1 MIITDLLLDP
11 LSHSTIKSPY
21 LIGYH
26 KNEAGAVAV
35 VVKFE
40 GAKAARDAT
49 SENAV
54 VQLQSL
60 VAEEL
65 TRVNDVIIDRMES
78 PVEMI
83 PNLAGHLINSGGK
96 RIRPML
102 TLAAAKMCGYKG
114 EAQLKLAAAVEFIHT
129 ATLLHDDVIDES
141 DLRRGSP
148 TANTIWGNQASVLV
162 GDFLFSRSFK
172 LMIEAD
178 NVRVLDILSNASAI
192 IAEGEVMQLVT
203 ANDTSTTEDNY
214 LKVIS
219 AKTAALF
226 EAAAQVGAVI
236 AGAPS
241 GEENALHSYGR
252 NLGIAFQIVDDALD
266 YSGAQA
272 KLGKTIGDDFREGK
286 VTLPI
291 LLAFRRGNDEE
302 RAFWNRTIVDGEQ
315 DEGDLQR
322 AISLLEK
329 HDALK
334 DTIERARHYGSI
346 AKDAL
351 AIFPQSEYTDAL
363 NGIVDFCINR
373 TY

>member
-291 LLAFRRGNDEE
+291 LLAFRRGNDDE

>member
-1 MIITDLLLDP
+1 M
-11 LSHSTIKSPY
+11 
-21 LIGYH
+21 
-26 KNEAGAVAV
+26 AV

-40 GAKAARDAT
+40 GAKSAKIPTGD
-49 SENAV
+49 NAV
-54 VQLQSL
+54 AQLQSL

-96 RIRPML
+96 RIRPMI
-102 TLAAAKMCGYKG
+102 TLAAAKMCGYSG

-162 GDFLFSRSFK
+162 GDFLFSRSFQ
-172 LMIEAD
+172 LMVEAD

-192 IAEGEVMQLVT
+192 IAEGEVMQLIT

-236 AGAPS
+236 AGAPA
-241 GEENALHSYGR
+241 GEENALHSYGH

-291 LLAFRRGNDEE
+291 LLAFRRGNDDE

-315 DEGDLQR
+315 DEADLQR
-322 AISLLEK
+322 AISLLVK

-334 DTIERARHYGSI
+334 DTIERARHYGAM

-351 AIFPQSEYTDAL
+351 AIFPESEYTKAL

>member
-1 MIITDLLLDP
+1 M
-11 LSHSTIKSPY
+11 
-21 LIGYH
+21 
-26 KNEAGAVAV
+26 AV

-40 GAKAARDAT
+40 GAKPAKEPAKD
-49 SENAV
+49 NAV
-54 VQLQSL
+54 AQLQSL
-60 VAEEL
+60 VADEL
-65 TRVNDVIIDRMES
+65 IKVNDVIIDRMES

-102 TLAAAKMCGYKG
+102 TLAAAKMCGFEG

-162 GDFLFSRSFK
+162 GDFLFSRSFQ
-172 LMIEAD
+172 LMVEAD
-178 NVRVLDILSNASAI
+178 NVRVLDILSNASAV
-192 IAEGEVMQLVT
+192 IAEGEVMQLIT
-203 ANDTSTTEDNY
+203 ARDTSTTEDNY
-214 LKVIS
+214 LKVIG

-226 EAAAQVGAVI
+226 EAATQVGAVI
-236 AGAPS
+236 AGAS
-241 GEENALHSYGR
+241 QGQEDALHSYGH

-272 KLGKTIGDDFREGK
+272 KLGKTVGDDFREGK

-302 RAFWNRTIVDGEQ
+302 RAFWNKTIVDGEQ

-322 AISLLEK
+322 AIALMVK

-334 DTIERARHYGSI
+334 DTVERARHYGSI

-351 AIFPQSEYTDAL
+351 AIFPDTDYTRAL

>member
-1 MIITDLLLDP
+1 M
-11 LSHSTIKSPY
+11 
-21 LIGYH
+21 
-26 KNEAGAVAV
+26 AV

-40 GAKAARDAT
+40 GPKPAKDPAADHSSDPARH
-49 SENAV
+49 NAV
-54 VQLQSL
+54 AQLQSL
-60 VAEEL
+60 VADEL
-65 TRVNDVIIDRMES
+65 LRVNEVIIDRMES

-102 TLAAAKMCGYKG
+102 TLAAAKMCGYDG

-162 GDFLFSRSFK
+162 GDFLFSRSFQ
-172 LMIEAD
+172 LMVEAD
-178 NVRVLDILSNASAI
+178 NVRVLDILSNASAV
-192 IAEGEVMQLVT
+192 IAEGEVMQLIT

-214 LKVIS
+214 LKVIG

-236 AGAPS
+236 AGAPQ
-241 GEENALHSYGR
+241 GQEDALHSYGH

-272 KLGKTIGDDFREGK
+272 KLGKTVGDDFREGK

-291 LLAFRRGNDEE
+291 LLAYRRGNDEE
-302 RAFWNRTIVDGEQ
+302 RAFWDKTIVEGEQ

-322 AISLLEK
+322 AIALMGK

-334 DTIERARHYGSI
+334 DTVERARHYGSI

-351 AIFPQSEYTDAL
+351 AIFPDSEYTKAL

>member
-1 MIITDLLLDP
+1 M
-11 LSHSTIKSPY
+11 
-21 LIGYH
+21 
-26 KNEAGAVAV
+26 AV

-40 GAKAARDAT
+40 GAKAAKGAT

-54 VQLQSL
+54 ARLQSL
-60 VAEEL
+60 VSEEL
-65 TRVNDVIIDRMES
+65 TRVNDVILDRMDS

-83 PNLAGHLINSGGK
+83 PELAGHLIKSGGK

-141 DLRRGSP
+141 DLRRGAP

-178 NVRVLDILSNASAI
+178 NVRVLGILSNASAI
-192 IAEGEVMQLVT
+192 IAEGEVMQLMT
-203 ANDTSTTEDNY
+203 ANDMSTTEDNY

-226 EAAAQVGAVI
+226 EAATQVGAVI
-236 AGAPS
+236 ANASS

-286 VTLPI
+286 VTLPV
-291 LLAFRRGNDEE
+291 LLAFRRGNAEE
-302 RAFWNRTIVDGEQ
+302 RAFWNRTIADGEQ

-334 DTIERARHYGSI
+334 DTIERARHYGAIS
-346 AKDAL
+346 KDAL

>member
-1 MIITDLLLDP
+1 M
-11 LSHSTIKSPY
+11 
-21 LIGYH
+21 
-26 KNEAGAVAV
+26 AV

-40 GAKAARDAT
+40 GAKPKKEPAKD
-49 SENAV
+49 NAV
-54 VQLQSL
+54 AQLQSL
-60 VAEEL
+60 VADEL
-65 TRVNDVIIDRMES
+65 IKVNDVIIDRMES

-102 TLAAAKMCGYKG
+102 TLAAAKMCGYDG
-114 EAQLKLAAAVEFIHT
+114 DAQLKLAAAVEFIHT

-162 GDFLFSRSFK
+162 GDFLFSRSFQ

-178 NVRVLDILSNASAI
+178 NVRVLDILANASAV
-192 IAEGEVMQLVT
+192 IAEGEVMQLIT
-203 ANDTSTTEDNY
+203 ARNTSTTEDNY
-214 LKVIS
+214 LKVIG

-226 EAAAQVGAVI
+226 EAATQVGAVI
-236 AGAPS
+236 AGAS
-241 GEENALHSYGR
+241 QGQEDALHSYGH

-302 RAFWNRTIVDGEQ
+302 RAFWNKTLVDGEQ

-322 AISLLEK
+322 AIALMVK

-334 DTIERARHYGSI
+334 DTVERARHYGSI

-351 AIFPQSEYTDAL
+351 AIFPDTDYTRAL

>member
-1 MIITDLLLDP
+1 M
-11 LSHSTIKSPY
+11 
-21 LIGYH
+21 
-26 KNEAGAVAV
+26 AV

-40 GAKAARDAT
+40 GPKPTKDPAADHSANPVRH
-49 SENAV
+49 NAV
-54 VQLQSL
+54 EQLQSL
-60 VAEEL
+60 VADEL
-65 TRVNDVIIDRMES
+65 LRVNDVIIDRMES

-102 TLAAAKMCGYKG
+102 TLAAAKMCGYGG

-162 GDFLFSRSFK
+162 GDFLFSRSFQ
-172 LMIEAD
+172 LMVEAD
-178 NVRVLDILSNASAI
+178 NVRVLDILSNASAV
-192 IAEGEVMQLVT
+192 IAEGEVMQLIT

-214 LKVIS
+214 LKVIG

-226 EAAAQVGAVI
+226 EAATQVGAVI
-236 AGAPS
+236 AGAPQ
-241 GEENALHSYGR
+241 EQEDALHSYGH

-272 KLGKTIGDDFREGK
+272 KLGKTVGDDFREGK

-291 LLAFRRGNDEE
+291 LLAYRRGNDQE
-302 RAFWNRTIVDGEQ
+302 RAFWDKTIVDGEQ

-322 AISLLEK
+322 AIALMGK

-334 DTIERARHYGSI
+334 DTVERARHYGSI

-351 AIFPQSEYTDAL
+351 AIFPDSEYTKAL

>member
-1 MIITDLLLDP
+1 M
-11 LSHSTIKSPY
+11 
-21 LIGYH
+21 
-26 KNEAGAVAV
+26 AV

-40 GAKAARDAT
+40 GAKPKKEPAID
-49 SENAV
+49 NAV
-54 VQLQSL
+54 AQLQSL
-60 VAEEL
+60 VADEL
-65 TRVNDVIIDRMES
+65 IKVNDVIIDRMES

-102 TLAAAKMCGYKG
+102 TLAAAKMCGYDG

-162 GDFLFSRSFK
+162 GDFLFSRSFQ
-172 LMIEAD
+172 LMVEAD
-178 NVRVLDILSNASAI
+178 NVRVLDILSNASAV
-192 IAEGEVMQLVT
+192 IAEGEVMQLIT
-203 ANDTSTTEDNY
+203 ARDTSTTEDNY
-214 LKVIS
+214 LKVIG

-226 EAAAQVGAVI
+226 EAATQVGAVI
-236 AGAPS
+236 AGAS
-241 GEENALHSYGR
+241 QGEEDALHSYGH

-302 RAFWNRTIVDGEQ
+302 RAFWNKTIVDGEQ

-322 AISLLEK
+322 AIALMVK

-334 DTIERARHYGSI
+334 DTVERARHYGSI

-351 AIFPQSEYTDAL
+351 AIFPDTVYTRAL